1 MHEVLEGHAGH
12 EGHEE
17 SPYTMPVTVTLS
29 ILAVLL
35 AIATLLG
42 HRAAKEELL
51 LQTQEAD
58 QWAFFQAKNSGQ
70 HAMQIGADQ
79 AEVFVAVDKEK
90 AAALHER
97 YQKEAERY
105 TEEKAEAKKEAEGLK
120 KERLVVGQ
128 RGDRYEA
135 GEVVLEI
142 ALIICSFTLLTK
154 KKAFWYGGMLLGV
167 LGVAIACSGF
177 MLHG

>member
-1 MHEVLEGHAGH
+1 MTSGGNNWLDWVFKIVNFGVL
-12 EGHEE
+12 
-17 SPYTMPVTVTLS
+17 VW
-29 ILAVLL
+29 LL
-35 AIATLLG
+35 VKFGGKPL
-42 HRAAKEELL
+42 KEFLVSRHNKVKDKID
-51 LQTQEAD
+51 EAD
-58 QWAFFQAKNSGQ
+58 RMFN
-70 HAMQIGADQ
+70 
-79 AEVFVAVDKEK
+79 
-90 AAALHER
+90 
-97 YQKEAERY
+97 
-105 TEEKAEAKKEAEGLK
+105 EAEGLK